1 MTTIIE
7 ERVDV
12 RPDTE
17 LPDAPDDLGADD
29 AQPDELQRIRLRRA
43 RQRVEAMRGFLIH
56 LGIYLTVNLGLLIL
70 NLVLIQVSGNQT
82 YFFFWPL
89 VLWGIGLLIH
99 GFVVFGA
106 DRFLGPEWE
115 ERKIREYLAKQQ

>member
-12 RPDTE
+12 RPPGDSGV
-17 LPDAPDDLGADD
+17 DSDD
-29 AQPDELQRIRLRRA
+29 ARPDELQHIRLRRA

-56 LGIYLTVNLGLLIL
+56 LGIYLTVNLGLLVL
-70 NLVLIQVSGNQT
+70 NLVLTQVSGNQT

-115 ERKIREYLAKQQ
+115 ERKIREYLAKQR